1 MYDLIDRPVTE
12 LASFERSV
20 LDAVR
25 RWVHA
30 LTLAGLP
37 ASEREADPFEAAMRA
52 LDEGSAETLVIQR
65 PCFST
70 VSETEA
76 VLLGLW
82 RLVAADRLADARR
95 AATGLVSRQAAS
107 AMIGGMVRAVER
119 FGR

>member
-1 MYDLIDRPVTE
+1 MYDLIDRSVAD
-12 LASFERSV
+12 LAPFERSV

-30 LTLAGLP
+30 LTLAGVP
-37 ASEREADPFEAAMRA
+37 GAVSADDPFDAAMRA
-52 LDEGSAETLVIQR
+52 LDGGSGEMLVIQR

-95 AATGLVSRQAAS
+95 AAMGLVTAPAAS
-107 AMIGGMVRAVER
+107 AMIAGMVRAAAR
-119 FGR
+119 FDD